1 MGNFEYLAS
10 QKILFTIQL
19 EYWISIRGRLQRIS
33 TSDEKW
39 SWGIRNYLFTFL
51 LYFPNVKTKKTSG
64 ISVKVLMI
72 KHISEM
78 FRFLNVSLFWIYN
91 WHVSVRLH
99 LFSLKYQLYDQFG
112 QVSIAELQV
121 LQRSRLHIVVNVTFT
136 PSSILLFDNCVMTF
150 SRVEKRRDVFVRS
163 LRKVC

>member
-1 MGNFEYLAS
+1 MYGQFWIFGISENIIHNSAGILNFHQRETS
-10 QKILFTIQL
+10 KNFD
-19 EYWISIRGRLQRIS
+19 IRWKVKL
-33 TSDEKW
+33 
-39 SWGIRNYLFTFL
+39 GIRNYLFTFL

-72 KHISEM
+72 KQQDVQVSKCFIVLNLQLTCQCSSPP
-78 FRFLNVSLFWIYN
+78 FLV
-91 WHVSVRLH
+91 
-99 LFSLKYQLYDQFG
+99 KYQLYDQFG

-150 SRVEKRRDVFVRS
+150 SRVEKRRDVFVKS